1 MFPGP
6 RSAADLREFSFTDSL
21 DFNDGDGSALLLI
34 RLSSSPS
41 LRSSNAF
48 LALSLLR
55 PLDYSRLE
63 DAITG
68 STIDARVSRGFHHGL
83 TQVGGQQG
91 DADIVGNLR
100 GEVDRGLRT
109 KGGEKPVQS
118 LLLKLFD
125 FNC

>member
-1 MFPGP
+1 MLSIASPSDFP
-6 RSAADLREFSFTDSL
+6 A
-21 DFNDGDGSALLLI
+21 
-34 RLSSSPS
+34 SPS

-55 PLDYSRLE
+55 PFDYSRLE

-68 STIDARVSRGFHHGL
+68 STIDARVSRGSHHGL
-83 TQVGGQQG
+83 NRVGGQR
-91 DADIVGNLR
+91 DYADNIGNLR

-109 KGGEKPVQS
+109 KGGGESVQS